1 MPATPSQVVT
11 GLKNRLATISGLRT
25 FNYQPSSL
33 NPPVGF
39 PLINRIEYHGA
50 MGGGLVIYDCT
61 VYVIVGR
68 YTDDRAF
75 DDADDYLAY
84 SGAKSVRAALEGDQ
98 TLGGIA
104 QSLTVE
110 NGASIS
116 SVNAVDQDFLQVSL
130 QVTVNG

>member
-11 GLKNRLATISGLRT
+11 GLKNRLATITGLRA
-25 FNYQPSSL
+25 FSYQPSSL

-39 PLINRIEYHGA
+39 PVINRIEYHGA
-50 MGGGLVIYDCT
+50 MQGGLVIYDCT

-75 DDADDYLAY
+75 DTADDFLAF
-84 SGAKSVRAALEGDQ
+84 SGAKSIRAVLEGDQ
-98 TLGGIA
+98 TLGSVA

-110 NGASIS
+110 SAANIS
-116 SVNAVDQDFLQVSL
+116 AVNVADQDFLQVAL

>member
-1 MPATPSQVVT
+1 MAATPSQVMT

-39 PLINRIEYHGA
+39 PVINSLNYHGA
-50 MGGGLVIYDCT
+50 MRGGLVIFDCT
-61 VYVIVGR
+61 VFVIVGR

-75 DDADDYLAY
+75 TDADEYLAY
-84 SGAKSVRAALEGDQ
+84 SGAKSIRAALEGDE
-98 TLGGIA
+98 TLGGVA
-104 QSLTVE
+104 QSLTVTSAA
-110 NGASIS
+110 NIS
-116 SVNAVDQDFLQVSL
+116 SVNVADQDFLQVAL

>member
-11 GLKNRLATISGLRT
+11 GLKNRLATITGLRA
-25 FNYQPSSL
+25 FSYQPSAL

-39 PLINRIEYHGA
+39 PVINRIEYHGA
-50 MGGGLVIYDCT
+50 MQGGLVIYDCT

-75 DDADDYLAY
+75 DNADDFLAF
-84 SGAKSVRAALEGDQ
+84 SGTKSIRAAIEADE
-98 TLGGIA
+98 TLNGVA
-104 QSLTVE
+104 QSLVVDSAA
-110 NGASIS
+110 NIS
-116 SVNAVDQDFLQVSL
+116 SVNVADQDFLQVAL